1 MHMLTQRT
9 RDHANGRILVV
20 AGRTVAGAGWVAV
33 GLVAGW
39 LIFATP
45 LLVRAVN
52 LSSGSALAPILG
64 TVAWVAAVTAPTCF
78 ILLGTIRLASAATN
92 LRGRTRP
99 FRPVH
104 AMAKR
109 LPAGLLTLPTVRLP
123 DGRAIPDVVLGPYGV
138 AFFEVLP
145 APASSRHVGSHWEAR
160 FVDGGWRP
168 AENPL
173 ERAARDGDALRRF
186 LESVDCGFV
195 VRVYPVVTSSA
206 RPGAFGAEL
215 TGACSVVPLA
225 DVPGWLASLRA
236 QRSLSATRI
245 EHIREILES
254 LARA

>member
-1 MHMLTQRT
+1 
-9 RDHANGRILVV
+9 
-20 AGRTVAGAGWVAV
+20 
-33 GLVAGW
+33 
-39 LIFATP
+39 
-45 LLVRAVN
+45 VN
-52 LSSGSALAPILG
+52 VSSGSTLAPILG

-78 ILLGTIRLASAATN
+78 ILLGTIRLASAAAN
-92 LRGRTRP
+92 LRGRSRP

-109 LPAGLLTLPTVRLP
+109 LPAGMFTLPTVHLP
-123 DGRAIPDVVLGPYGV
+123 DGRAIPDVVLGPHGV

-145 APASSRHVGSHWEAR
+145 APASSRHVGSRWEAR
-160 FVDGGWRP
+160 FVDGAWRP

-236 QRSLSATRI
+236 QRSLSATRLQR
-245 EHIREILES
+245 IRLVLES

>member
-39 LIFATP
+39 LVFATP

-109 LPAGLLTLPTVRLP
+109 LPAG
-123 DGRAIPDVVLGPYGV
+123 PYGV

-160 FVDGGWRP
+160 LVDGGWSP
-168 AENPL
+168 IENPL

-186 LESVDCGFV
+186 LESVDCGFLI
-195 VRVYPVVTSSA
+195 RVYPVVTSSA

-236 QRSLSATRI
+236 QRSLSATRL
-245 EHIREILES
+245 ERIRLVLEG